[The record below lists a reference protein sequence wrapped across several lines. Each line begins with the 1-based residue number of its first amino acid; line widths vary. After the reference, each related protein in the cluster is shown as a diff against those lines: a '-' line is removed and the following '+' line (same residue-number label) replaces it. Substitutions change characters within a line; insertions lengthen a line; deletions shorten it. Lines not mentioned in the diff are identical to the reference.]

1 MIERVYEIQYVN
13 QWRRLWA
20 LFIDLFLYLIFFV
33 PGTFALL
40 LISFEQ
46 STIGYFAI
54 YLVLLLLFFQV
65 YLTVSLGGS
74 LGKLTTN
81 TKVVNRQKQ
90 YITVWQAIIRALP
103 FWITSVYLIVFL
115 NYILSH
121 LPGYQYPTSIQEA
134 LLVIIDQGQYF
145 FNSIWLIIVLG
156 LLLIDHMVAM
166 FTPARRTLHDLFAG
180 TYAITRASY
189 YSQVENNHS
198 YRQQIVGTEV
208 TLQSYRSNCAL
219 ENHLPRKATVKKLLV
234 SENDSMRLYLIE
246 MEQELEIEGRVEAAQ
261 LFVVQLQ
268 EEHTTLQSGRNQVVF
283 LLSLSPDADW
293 ERNVGVSAQK
303 MQFLD
308 FVIVV

>member
-1 MIERVYEIQYVN
+1 MIERVYDIRYVN

-20 LFIDLFLYLIFFV
+20 LFIDLFLYLVFFV

-74 LGKLTTN
+74 VGKLTTN
-81 TKVVNRQKQ
+81 IKVVNRQKK
-90 YITVWQAIIRALP
+90 YIAIWQAVVRTLP
-103 FWITSVYLIVFL
+103 FWVAAIYLIAFL
-115 NYILSH
+115 NYILDH
-121 LPGYQYPTSIQEA
+121 LPSYEYPTSIQGA
-134 LLVIIDQGQYF
+134 FWVIVDQGRHF
-145 FNSIWLIIVLG
+145 FNSIWIIIVLG
-156 LLLIDHMVAM
+156 VLLVDHILAL
-166 FTPARRTLHDLFAG
+166 FTPARQTLHDLFAG

-189 YSQVENNHS
+189 YSQAENKQS
-198 YRQQIVGTEV
+198 YRQQIVGAEI
-208 TLQSYRSNCAL
+208 TLQNYRSNCAL
-219 ENHLPRKATVKKLLV
+219 EKHLPRKAIVKKLLV

-246 MEQELEIEGRVEAAQ
+246 FEQELKVEGRGEAAR

-268 EEHTTLQSGRNQVVF
+268 DEHTTLQSGRNQVVF
-283 LLSLSPDADW
+283 LLSLSPSADW
-293 ERNVGVSAQK
+293 ERNLGIAEQE

-308 FVIVV
+308 FVVVA